1 MTAFIIKII
10 AITSMFIDHAGAVFE
25 LDIWFR
31 IIGRLAFPLFVYLI
45 AEGCRHTKSMEK
57 YLLRLG
63 LFAIISEIPF
73 DMALNQGNINFF
85 ANTNIFYTLFLG
97 VASVYAFQYL
107 KSLPNRL
114 YLILTPIPV
123 LIAMIMAYTFSSDYH
138 YIGVLFIFLTALA
151 NEYKYLR
158 LSVIALFSFWLYYPM
173 LYMLISSL
181 ISIPIV
187 AYANG
192 KRGPSAKYLFYIAYP
207 GHLLLF
213 SLIAMGFWRA

>member
-1 MTAFIIKII
+1 
-10 AITSMFIDHAGAVFE
+10 MFIDHAGAVFE

-31 IIGRLAFPLFVYLI
+31 VIGRLAFPLFVYLI

-63 LFAIISEIPF
+63 LFALISEIPF
-73 DMALNQGNINFF
+73 DMAFNRGNINFF

-97 VASVYAFQYL
+97 AASVYAFQYL

-114 YLILTPIPV
+114 FLVFTPVPV
-123 LIAMIMAYTFSSDYH
+123 LIAAMTAHTFSSDYH
-138 YIGVLFIFLTALA
+138 YIGVLFIFFTALA
-151 NEYKYLR
+151 SEYKYLQ
-158 LSVIALFSFWLYYPM
+158 LLVIALFSFWLYLPGALQTSFAINPIP
-173 LYMLISSL
+173 LYMLIFCL

-192 KRGPSAKYLFYIAYP
+192 KRGPSAKYLFYVAYP

-213 SLIAMGFWRA
+213 SLIAMGFWRL